1 MLPYGT
7 DGFFYVE
14 LRGLWCGTAG
24 FLGWKGVD
32 LLCGIDLLNWN
43 AEKSQKVAIYWIIKI
58 NYLIF
63 LFHDNVGVKSLFL
76 DFFLLTKIIQ
86 TAFWRSNL
94 DVRTWGFPNWLG
106 HFLK

>member
-7 DGFFYVE
+7 DGFFMWNWGVYDVE
-14 LRGLWCGTAG
+14 LRD

-32 LLCGIDLLNWN
+32 LLCGIDVLNWN

-76 DFFLLTKIIQ
+76 DFFLINENYSDCLL
-86 TAFWRSNL
+86 A
-94 DVRTWGFPNWLG
+94 
-106 HFLK
+106 